1 MQNGAMK
8 AWLDSSFLSGS
19 NQSWIEQLY
28 EDFLTDPDSVDANW
42 RSMFQ
47 QLPGTGVKPD
57 QFHSKTRDYFRR
69 LAKDASRYTSS
80 ISDPDTNV
88 KQVKVLQLINAY
100 RFRGHQ
106 HANLDPLGL
115 WKQERVADLDP
126 AYHDLTEADFRDSYN
141 VGSFAIGKDT
151 MKLGDLIAALKQ
163 TYCGSIG
170 AEYMHITSTEEKRW
184 IQQRIESVAGK
195 ASFTAAEKKRFLS
208 ELTAAE
214 GLERYLGAKFPG
226 AKRFSLEGVMP

>member
-1 MQNGAMK
+1 MQNSALK
-8 AWLDSSFLSGS
+8 AWLDSSYLSGA

-42 RSMFQ
+42 RSTFQ

-57 QFHSKTRDYFRR
+57 QFHSQTREYFRR
-69 LAKDASRYTSS
+69 LAKDASRYSS
-80 ISDPDTNV
+80 TISDPDTNV

-115 WKQERVADLDP
+115 WQQDKVADLDP
-126 AYHDLTEADFRDSYN
+126 SFHDLTEADFQETFN
-141 VGSFAIGKDT
+141 VGSFASGKET
-151 MKLGDLIAALKQ
+151 MKLGELLEALKQ
-163 TYCGSIG
+163 TYCGPIG

-184 IQQRIESVAGK
+184 IQQRIESGRATFN
-195 ASFTAAEKKRFLS
+195 SEEKKRFLNVT
-208 ELTAAE
+208 LAQN
-214 GLERYLGAKFPG
+214 
-226 AKRFSLEGVMP
+226 SLAQNASRWKAVTR